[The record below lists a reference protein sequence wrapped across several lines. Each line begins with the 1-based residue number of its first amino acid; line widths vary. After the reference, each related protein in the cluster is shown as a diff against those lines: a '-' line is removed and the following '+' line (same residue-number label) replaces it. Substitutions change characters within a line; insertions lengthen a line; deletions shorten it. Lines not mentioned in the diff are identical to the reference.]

1 MGGAE
6 GEEGKGGVGWVG
18 GAASATND
26 SSSARF
32 VGSAGAGA
40 AWGTWAISAQ
50 CQRLRRPLQ
59 QRAVKPPLCPNNS
72 SSNNNC
78 SSVSESQSL
87 LSLLPCGVPFVNFQ
101 TFAFKCNHKA
111 AAA

>member
-6 GEEGKGGVGWVG
+6 GEGKGGVGWVG

-78 SSVSESQSL
+78 SSVSVSPQFIAMRRSFCQFPDICL
-87 LSLLPCGVPFVNFQ
+87 
-101 TFAFKCNHKA
+101 
-111 AAA
+111 